1 MARRKNSELTPP
13 PTGGFS
19 WESRTITRLGLSA
32 ALVSASL
39 GILFAVLQAQGWTVP
54 KPLALVA
61 LLGVVIVV
69 AATWFLFEVLRALRR
84 LYEHLLTTPSWVESD
99 PPGQLDFPVDGNRSL
114 KRFTKEL
121 KRLTKPTKRLNRR
134 IVIVT
139 RLLAISANWDAR
151 IKRLVANLPSKHIL
165 RNGVYIQK
173 RAELFG
179 ELVRDVHRNYEGFLS
194 IMPLDTD
201 EEVEAAKGWRS
212 SLRGMHEGTADSIR
226 ANTGYR
232 DSVRDLENQN
242 LSRALR
248 LACKKLADG
257 LDSVV
262 LVFRQHEKRTG
273 ELLRVFDQRLDGR
286 QGQGS

>member
-151 IKRLVANLPSKHIL
+151 IKRLVANLLRSTSCATACTSKNALSCSENSSAMFIETT
-165 RNGVYIQK
+165 RASSRSCPWTPMRRSKPRKDGVAHFAECT
-173 RAELFG
+173 RARPTPYGL
-179 ELVRDVHRNYEGFLS
+179 
-194 IMPLDTD
+194 ILDT
-201 EEVEAAKGWRS
+201 EIASETWRTRICLARSVSPVRS
-212 SLRGMHEGTADSIR
+212 SQMASTRSCSSFDNMRSARVNCCAFSIS
-226 ANTGYR
+226 G
-232 DSVRDLENQN
+232 
-242 LSRALR
+242 
-248 LACKKLADG
+248 
-257 LDSVV
+257 
-262 LVFRQHEKRTG
+262 
-273 ELLRVFDQRLDGR
+273 
-286 QGQGS
+286 